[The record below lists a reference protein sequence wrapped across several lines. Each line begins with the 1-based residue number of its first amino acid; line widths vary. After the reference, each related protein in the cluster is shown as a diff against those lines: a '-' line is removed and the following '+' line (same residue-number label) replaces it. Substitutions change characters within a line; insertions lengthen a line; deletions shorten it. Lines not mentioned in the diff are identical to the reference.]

1 MRKVLNGAIIAL
13 ALTGAALATAGTAS
27 AERVG
32 VSLNFGNVAFGY
44 QDGYWDRGHRW
55 HHWRDADEV
64 RRYRLVTTN
73 HYYGWRHDR
82 DRDHGWHDRS

>member
-1 MRKVLNGAIIAL
+1 MRKVLTGAIIAL
-13 ALTGAALATAGTAS
+13 GLAGAALATTGTAS

-55 HHWRDADEV
+55 HHWRRGEMA
-64 RRYRLVTTN
+64 RYQLVSAN

-82 DRDHGWHDRS
+82 DADRGWHDSR